1 MAFLNWLVRALRQ
14 DRAERYPGKGILA
27 FFWDGG
33 APAPHGIKDLSSSGA
48 YIYATERWYVGTVL
62 DMSFRETVRP
72 AKGTPQ
78 ETLLFTI
85 PCRVVRHGPDGMGVA
100 FQVRNPQQQD
110 AVRTLLSRMD
120 RERAMRALGKVI
132 YSAS

>member
-1 MAFLNWLVRALRQ
+1 MNWLVRALRQ
-14 DRAERYPGKGILA
+14 DRAERYPAKGILA

-33 APAPHGIKDLSSSGA
+33 APAPHTIKDLSSSGA
-48 YIYATERWYVGTVL
+48 YIYATERWYPGTIL
-62 DMSFRETVRP
+62 DMSFRESVRT
-72 AKGTPQ
+72 AKEGPQ
-78 ETLLFTI
+78 ETLIFTT

-100 FQVRNPQQQD
+100 FLWRNPEQQE
-110 AVRTLLSRMD
+110 AFRTLLSRMD

>member
-1 MAFLNWLVRALRQ
+1 
-14 DRAERYPGKGILA
+14 
-27 FFWDGG
+27 
-33 APAPHGIKDLSSSGA
+33 
-48 YIYATERWYVGTVL
+48 
-62 DMSFRETVRP
+62 
-72 AKGTPQ
+72 
-78 ETLLFTI
+78 
-85 PCRVVRHGPDGMGVA
+85 MGVA